1 MDRYFR
7 PDTLALGKRGKY
19 STVGRSQGNRAVLL
33 AIHGKFTCAD
43 QGYYCELKSINRG
56 HFK

>member
-43 QGYYCELKSINRG
+43 QGYYC
-56 HFK
+56 